1 MARGKL
7 LWEPDEERIRSANI
21 TGYARWLER
30 EGKHFENYGELWR
43 WSVDNL
49 EEFWQSIWDYFR
61 IRSEGSYRRV
71 LSSRRMPGAKWF
83 EGARLNFA
91 EHVFAGRRKGPALI
105 SRSEDGELR
114 TASWSEMERMTGSV
128 AESLREMGVR
138 PGDRVASYLPNSI
151 EAAVAFLACASMG
164 AVWSSCS
171 PDFGAP
177 SVVDRFAQVGP
188 KVLFATEGYRYGGKA
203 HDRAE
208 ALDTAL
214 SALPTVKRLVVVR
227 KSSTPRRHGEVAWE
241 EVSSARARLRFQRF
255 PASHPLW
262 ILYSS
267 GTTGLPKPLVHSTA
281 GILLEHMKILS
292 LHNDLK
298 AGDRFFWFTTTGWMM
313 WNYLLG
319 GLLHGVT
326 CVLYDGSPSY
336 PDFNAL
342 WDVAEETGVSFMG
355 ASAAFISSC
364 MKAEVAP
371 AQTHR
376 LSKLRG
382 IGSTG
387 SPLTADAFEWVYARV
402 KEDVWLA
409 SISGGTDLCTPFVGG
424 CPTLPVFSGEI
435 QCRCLGAKVESFDEA
450 GRAVIGKTGELVVTE
465 PMPSMPVQMWGDKG
479 GSRYRESY
487 FGMFPGVW
495 RHGDWIEITERGT
508 CVIHGRSDATI
519 KRMGIRIGTSELY
532 RSVESMPE
540 VADVLAVD
548 LEGLE
553 GRPVMFLF
561 VATTPGVTFSGE
573 LSGRIRQ
580 KIAGDVSKRH
590 VPDFVVHVRSV
601 PRTLSGKRMEVPVK
615 RIFEGGEVDRAL
627 NRGSMADPASVDE
640 YVELAKRYRRDGKL

>member
-1 MARGKL
+1 MTHGKL
-7 LWEPDEERIRSANI
+7 LWEPDEERIRRANI
-21 TGYARWLER
+21 TAYTRWLG
-30 EGKHFENYGELWR
+30 GKGKSFESYDELWK

-49 EEFWQSIWDYFR
+49 EEFWQSIWDYFH
-61 IRSEGSYRRV
+61 IKSEGSYRKV
-71 LSSRRMPGAKWF
+71 LSSRKMPGAKWF
-83 EGARLNFA
+83 EGTRLNFA
-91 EHVFAGRRKGPALI
+91 EHVFRERRHGPAFI
-105 SRSEDGELR
+105 ARAEDGELR
-114 TASWSEMERMTGSV
+114 TASWDEVERMTGSV
-128 AESLREMGVR
+128 AESLREMGVK
-138 PGDRVASYLPNSI
+138 PGDRVAGYLPNSI
-151 EAAVAFLACASMG
+151 EAAIAFLASASIG

-177 SVVDRFAQVGP
+177 SVVDRFSQIGP
-188 KVLFATEGYRYGGKA
+188 KVLFAVEGFTYGGKV
-203 HDRAE
+203 HDRK
-208 ALDTAL
+208 DTLNTVLA
-214 SALPTVKRLVVVR
+214 ALPSVKNLVVVR
-227 KSSTPRRHGEVAWE
+227 KGSSQRRSGERDWE
-241 EVSSARARLRFQRF
+241 EVSSGRAKPRFLRS
-255 PASHPLW
+255 PSAHPLW

-267 GTTGLPKPLVHSTA
+267 GTTGLPKPLVHSTV

-298 AGDRFFWFTTTGWMM
+298 QSERFFWFTTTGWMM

-319 GLLHGVT
+319 GLLHGCT

-336 PDFNAL
+336 PDYNAL
-342 WDVAEETGVSFMG
+342 WDLVEETGVSFMG
-355 ASAAFISSC
+355 SSAAFISSC
-364 MKAEVAP
+364 MKSKIEP
-371 AQTHR
+371 GQTHA

-387 SPLTADAFEWVYARV
+387 SPLSADAFEWVYDKV

-424 CPTLPVFSGEI
+424 CPTLPVYSGEI
-435 QCRCLGAKVESFDEA
+435 QCRCLGAKVESFDES
-450 GRAVIGKTGELVVTE
+450 GKSVTGKMGELVVTE
-465 PMPSMPVQMWGDKG
+465 PMPSMPVQMWGDKD

-532 RSVESMPE
+532 RAIESMQE

-553 GRPVMFLF
+553 GKPVMFLF
-561 VATTPGVTFSGE
+561 VVPAPGTTFDEG
-573 LSGRIRQ
+573 LSARIRQ
-580 KIAGDVSKRH
+580 KISEDLSRRH
-590 VPDFVVHVRSV
+590 VPDFVVPVRSV
-601 PRTLSGKRMEVPVK
+601 PRTLNGKKMEVPVK
-615 RIFEGGEVDRAL
+615 RIFEGRELDATL
-627 NRGSMADPASVDE
+627 SRGSVADPASVEE